1 MACVWCLKHG
11 CTNSLLCLKT
21 WRFNICSSRQN
32 LSMSELNFFGW
43 PFDRKT
49 NQQLFWA
56 LCYIFKRS
64 RTGDRLFLL
73 TTLQSLSFFLHH
85 ENVWNIVQGN
95 PKFLKFLWWSMPL
108 DLPPR
113 SCICPPPLMKNL
125 GYAPDSYIQFGLI
138 WKNSSQ
144 FAEKRPR
151 KILISVLNIYY
162 YFKNNTV
169 CWLKF

>member
-32 LSMSELNFFGW
+32 LGMSELNFFGW

-64 RTGDRLFLL
+64 STGDWLLL

-85 ENVWNIVQGN
+85 ENVWNVVQGN

-108 DLPPR
+108 DLPPI
-113 SCICPPPLMKNL
+113 SCIFTAYMYPLS
-125 GYAPDSYIQFGLI
+125 PSPH
-138 WKNSSQ
+138 
-144 FAEKRPR
+144 EKSWLHTWFIHTVRIDKENFFSICR
-151 KILISVLNIYY
+151 K
-162 YFKNNTV
+162 KT
-169 CWLKF
+169 